1 VDSRPLDRL
10 RPKPLIDPHL
20 FGTLCGFVAAFVYTC
35 ANAFLRAVNHCDP
48 VWVSAIRA
56 LPTVLIMGPV
66 MGLMAAHGQRV
77 WPRPAALAA
86 IAVGGLV
93 GQLGGNISFQ
103 WALGE
108 IGVALAVPLTL
119 GGMIVAA
126 AIFGRVILAE
136 PVTPRALLA
145 LMMLLGAI
153 AVLALGAGDARRSVA
168 LNAASPLRLAAGVG
182 AACLA
187 GVCYSVLNVVVRYWT
202 NRGAPLPST
211 LFTVSL
217 AGTLSLGSIA
227 WFRIGAEGMAATTPT
242 QLALMLA
249 AGVCNTIAFA
259 ALTKSLQLTS
269 IVYVNALN
277 ATQATMAALAGV
289 LIFHEALSPWLAV
302 GVALTIA
309 GLMFLA
315 YAHRAMR
322 QPVP

>member
-1 VDSRPLDRL
+1 MDRRQPDNLPPHLFDS
-10 RPKPLIDPHL
+10 HL

-35 ANAFLRAVNHCDP
+35 ANVFLRAVNHCDP
-48 VWVSAIRA
+48 VWVSSIRA
-56 LPTVLIMGPV
+56 MPTVLIMGPV
-66 MGLMAAHGQRV
+66 MALMAVRGQRV
-77 WPRPAALAA
+77 WPRPAAIAA
-86 IAVGGLV
+86 IAVGGLA

-136 PVTPRALLA
+136 PVTPRVLLA
-145 LMMLLGAI
+145 LLMLLGAI
-153 AVLALGAGDARRSVA
+153 AVLIIGAKAAHQSVA
-168 LNAASPLRLAAGVG
+168 TSEGSPLRLAVGVG

-187 GVCYSVLNVVVRYWT
+187 GVCYSVLNVVLRYWT

-211 LFTVSL
+211 LFTVSV
-217 AGTLSLGSIA
+217 AGALSLGSIA
-227 WFRIGAEGMAATTPT
+227 WLRIGTAGMAATTPT
-242 QLALMLA
+242 QLSLMLA

-315 YAHRAMR
+315 RAHRAMR
-322 QPVP
+322 EPL